1 MSELRVNKIIPKD
14 GLSSD
19 SWGGGIVQISYGSY
33 DGSAL
38 SITSQTDIVS
48 ATITPKSS
56 SSKILVDVRLRAQ
69 LDGSSGQWYA
79 GVKRVISGGS
89 AVWISGQGD
98 NSNGG
103 NSNGQFAWHMLS
115 SDHRH
120 GGCFQFCRDLPAT
133 TAQCTYTLAA
143 GPWGSAN
150 GALRVNRQQGDQEK
164 QGGQIV
170 LYEVSA

>member
-38 SITSQTDIVS
+38 SITSNTDIVS

-56 SSKILVDVRLRAQ
+56 SSKILVDVRLRAL
-69 LDGSSGQWYA
+69 LDGSGGQWYA
-79 GVKRVISGGS
+79 GVKRSIGGAT

-98 NSNGG
+98 NSNAGHEHG
-103 NSNGQFAWHMLS
+103 RYAWAMIS

-120 GGCFQFCRDLPAT
+120 GGCFQFARDLPAT
-133 TAQCTYTLAA
+133 TSQCTYTLAA
-143 GPWGSAN
+143 GPWGSAS
-150 GALRVNRQQGDQEK
+150 GALRVNRQSGDQER
-164 QGGQIV
+164 QGAQIV